1 MLLLTYLFAFG
12 WLSPRVVEI
21 IAMSV
26 CMNNVA
32 AHISVC
38 IWVVLAKGGGD
49 YCDVGM
55 HKYCYCTDGCLHWD
69 GIK

>member
-38 IWVVLAKGGGD
+38 IWVAFAKGGGD

-55 HKYCYCTDGCLHWD
+55 HE
-69 GIK
+69 

>member
-1 MLLLTYLFAFG
+1 
-12 WLSPRVVEI
+12 VVEF

-38 IWVVLAKGGGD
+38 IWVAFAKGGGD

-55 HKYCYCTDGCLHWD
+55 HE
-69 GIK
+69 